1 MSDKEEFLSAQ
12 DLAAIKDLRTKNAF
26 VASRAEKAIL
36 ESKVAELEYKSAVL
50 NTYIKYGLTMV
61 DSIDEITGKI
71 VRAVTTVEETDK

>member
-12 DLAAIKDLRTKNAF
+12 DLATIKDLRTKNAF

-71 VRAVTTVEETDK
+71 VRTDTTVEETDK